1 MLHKMSPDMTK
12 LLMSTS
18 TMTSI
23 MFTQMKH
30 PLAMGMMLLMQT
42 TMVCII
48 SGTMY
53 SSFWFSYILFII
65 MIGGMLVLFMYM
77 TSLASNEMFS
87 PSNKML
93 ILAGMMLPLML
104 YLMPTITNNKEMQT
118 HNTMMENDITMTT
131 TVMYNQMM
139 GVMTMLLVMYMLMT
153 LIVVVNI
160 INVSKGPLRH
170 MN

>member
-1 MLHKMSPDMTK
+1 MTK
-12 LLMSTS
+12 TLMSAS
-18 TMTSI
+18 TMMSI

-30 PLAMGMMLLMQT
+30 PMAMGLMLLMQT
-42 TMVCII
+42 TMMCLI

-53 SSFWFSYILFII
+53 MSFWFSYILFMI

-93 ILAGMMLPLML
+93 ITSLMILPVLA
-104 YLMPTITNNKEMQT
+104 YLMPTVTNNKEMNM
-118 HNTMMENDITMTT
+118 HNTMMENEITTTT

-139 GVMTMLLVMYMLMT
+139 GTMTILLVLYMLLT

-160 INVSKGPLRH
+160 INVTKGPLRH
-170 MN
+170 TS

>member
-1 MLHKMSPDMTK
+1 MTK
-12 LLMSTS
+12 LLMSMS
-18 TMTSI
+18 TMTSL

-30 PLAMGMMLLMQT
+30 PMAVGLMLLIQT
-42 TMVCII
+42 TMVCLI

-53 SSFWFSYILFII
+53 SSFWFSYILFMI
-65 MIGGMLVLFMYM
+65 MVGGMLVLFMYM

-93 ILAGMMLPLML
+93 MATLTLLPILMYM
-104 YLMPTITNNKEMQT
+104 MPTVTNNKEMNM
-118 HNTMMENDITMTT
+118 HNTMMENEILTTT

-139 GVMTMLLVMYMLMT
+139 GTMTTLLVLYMLLT

-160 INVSKGPLRH
+160 INVSKGPLRQTS
-170 MN
+170 

>member
-1 MLHKMSPDMTK
+1 MTK

-18 TMTSI
+18 MMTSL

-30 PLAMGMMLLMQT
+30 PLAMGMMLLLQT
-42 TMVCII
+42 TLTCLI

-53 SSFWFSYILFII
+53 KSFWFSYILFMI

-87 PSNKML
+87 PSNKM
-93 ILAGMMLPLML
+93 ILAAMITSPALM
-104 YLMPTITNNKEMQT
+104 YIMPDQTNNKEMNPYNMT
-118 HNTMMENDITMTT
+118 TENEITMSTT
-131 TVMYNQMM
+131 MMYNQNT
-139 GVMTMLLVMYMLMT
+139 GTMTILLVMYMLLT

-160 INVSKGPLRH
+160 ISISSGPLRH
-170 MN
+170 VN

>member
-1 MLHKMSPDMTK
+1 MLHKMPPDMTK
-12 LLMSTS
+12 LIMSMS
-18 TMTSI
+18 TMTSL

-30 PLAMGMMLLMQT
+30 PLAMGMMLLLQT
-42 TMVCII
+42 TMVCLI

-53 SSFWFSYILFII
+53 SSFWFSYILFMI

-87 PSNKML
+87 PSNKM
-93 ILAGMMLPLML
+93 MLTSTMLLPIML
-104 YLMPTITNNKEMQT
+104 YTMPAVTNNKEMNP
-118 HNTMMENDITMTT
+118 HDTMMENEITTTT

-139 GVMTMLLVMYMLMT
+139 GTMTTLLVLYMLMT

>member
-1 MLHKMSPDMTK
+1 MTQ
-12 LLMSTS
+12 LLMSMS
-18 TMTSI
+18 TMTSL

-30 PLAMGMMLLMQT
+30 PLAMGLMLLLQT

-53 SSFWFSYILFII
+53 KTFWFSYILFMI
-65 MIGGMLVLFMYM
+65 MVGGMLVLFMYM

-93 ILAGMMLPLML
+93 TAVMVTLPALSLM
-104 YLMPTITNNKEMQT
+104 MPTVINNKETVGYEMI
-118 HNTMMENDITMTT
+118 MENEITTTT

-139 GVMTMLLVMYMLMT
+139 GTMTTLLVLYMLMT

-170 MN
+170 TS

>member
-1 MLHKMSPDMTK
+1 MTK

-18 TMTSI
+18 MMTSL

-30 PLAMGMMLLMQT
+30 PLAMGMMLLLQT
-42 TMVCII
+42 MLTCMI

-53 SSFWFSYILFII
+53 KSFWFSYILFMI

-87 PSNKML
+87 PSNKM
-93 ILAGMMLPLML
+93 ILTALML
-104 YLMPTITNNKEMQT
+104 SPTLTYMMPDQTNNKEMIM
-118 HNTMMENDITMTT
+118 HDTT
-131 TVMYNQMM
+131 TENEITSTTIMMYNQNT
-139 GVMTMLLVMYMLMT
+139 GTMTVLLVMYMLLT

-160 INVSKGPLRH
+160 ISISSGPLRH
-170 MN
+170 TN

>member
-1 MLHKMSPDMTK
+1 MSM
-12 LLMSTS
+12 S
-18 TMTSI
+18 TMTSL

-30 PLAMGMMLLMQT
+30 PLAMGLMLLIQT
-42 TMVCII
+42 TMVCLI

-53 SSFWFSYILFII
+53 KSFWFSYILFMI

-87 PSNKML
+87 PSNKM
-93 ILAGMMLPLML
+93 MMTMLMALPALL
-104 YLMPTITNNKEMQT
+104 YIMPTVTNNKEMSS
-118 HNTMMENDITMTT
+118 HNTMMENEITTTT

-139 GVMTMLLVMYMLMT
+139 GTMTTLLVLYMLLT

-160 INVSKGPLRH
+160 INVSSGPLRH
-170 MN
+170 AS

>member
-1 MLHKMSPDMTK
+1 MN
-12 LLMSTS
+12 LLMSMSTLTS
-18 TMTSI
+18 M

-30 PLAMGMMLLMQT
+30 PMAMGMLLLMQT
-42 TMVCII
+42 TMVCLI

-53 SSFWFSYILFII
+53 KSFWFSYILFMI

-93 ILAGMMLPLML
+93 LMMMLML
-104 YLMPTITNNKEMQT
+104 PILTPIMSNTINNKEMNT
-118 HNTMMENDITMTT
+118 HETMMENEIMTTT

-139 GVMTMLLVMYMLMT
+139 GTMTTLLVLYMLMT

-170 MN
+170 TS

>member
-1 MLHKMSPDMTK
+1 MTK
-12 LLMSTS
+12 LLMSMS
-18 TMTSI
+18 TMTSL

-30 PLAMGMMLLMQT
+30 PMAMGLMLLIQT
-42 TMVCII
+42 TMVCLI

-53 SSFWFSYILFII
+53 SSFWFSYILFMI

-93 ILAGMMLPLML
+93 MATLML
-104 YLMPTITNNKEMQT
+104 LPMLMYTMPTVTNNKEMNV
-118 HNTMMENDITMTT
+118 HSTMMENEILTTT

-139 GVMTMLLVMYMLMT
+139 GTMTTLLVLYMLLT

-160 INVSKGPLRH
+160 INVSKGPLRQTS
-170 MN
+170 

>member
-1 MLHKMSPDMTK
+1 MTK

-18 TMTSI
+18 MMTSL

-30 PLAMGMMLLMQT
+30 PLAMGMMLLLQT
-42 TMVCII
+42 TLTCLI

-53 SSFWFSYILFII
+53 KSFWFSYILFMI

-87 PSNKML
+87 PSNKM
-93 ILAGMMLPLML
+93 ILAAMMTSPALM
-104 YLMPTITNNKEMQT
+104 YIMPDQTNNKEM
-118 HNTMMENDITMTT
+118 NSYNMTT
-131 TVMYNQMM
+131 ENEIIASTTMMYNQNT
-139 GVMTMLLVMYMLMT
+139 GTMTVLLVMYMLLT

-160 INVSKGPLRH
+160 ISISSGPLRH
-170 MN
+170 VN

>member
-1 MLHKMSPDMTK
+1 MTK
-12 LLMSTS
+12 LLMSS
-18 TMTSI
+18 SMMTSL

-30 PLAMGMMLLMQT
+30 PLAMGLMLLLQT
-42 TMVCII
+42 TMVCLI

-53 SSFWFSYILFII
+53 SSFWFSYILFLI

-77 TSLASNEMFS
+77 TSLASNELFS

-93 ILAGMMLPLML
+93 LATMMILPILT
-104 YLMPTITNNKEMQT
+104 YSMPTVTNNKEMSAY
-118 HNTMMENDITMTT
+118 NAMMENEVTTTT

-139 GVMTMLLVMYMLMT
+139 GVMTTLLVLYMLLT

-170 MN
+170 TS

>member
-1 MLHKMSPDMTK
+1 MS
-12 LLMSTS
+12 MSTL
-18 TMTSI
+18 TSL

-30 PLAMGMMLLMQT
+30 PLAMGLMLLIQT
-42 TMVCII
+42 TLVCLI

-53 SSFWFSYILFII
+53 SSFWFSYILFMI

-93 ILAGMMLPLML
+93 MMALMILPALTYM
-104 YLMPTITNNKEMQT
+104 MPTVTNNKEMNL
-118 HNTMMENDITMTT
+118 HNTMTENEITTTT

-139 GVMTMLLVMYMLMT
+139 GTMTTLLVLYMLMT

-160 INVSKGPLRH
+160 INVTKGPLRH
-170 MN
+170 TS

>member
-1 MLHKMSPDMTK
+1 MN
-12 LLMSTS
+12 LLMSMSTLTS
-18 TMTSI
+18 M

-30 PLAMGMMLLMQT
+30 PMAMGMLLLMQT
-42 TMVCII
+42 TMVCLI

-53 SSFWFSYILFII
+53 KSFWFSYILFMI

-93 ILAGMMLPLML
+93 LTMMLML
-104 YLMPTITNNKEMQT
+104 PILTPIMSNTINNKEMNT
-118 HNTMMENDITMTT
+118 HETMMENEIMTTT

-139 GVMTMLLVMYMLMT
+139 GTMTTLLVLYMLMT

-170 MN
+170 TS

>member
-1 MLHKMSPDMTK
+1 M
-12 LLMSTS
+12 LMSMSAATG
-18 TMTSI
+18 M

-30 PLAMGMMLLMQT
+30 PLAMGMMLLLQT
-42 TMVCII
+42 TMVCLI

-53 SSFWFSYILFII
+53 SSFWFSYILFMI

-87 PSNKML
+87 PSNKMML
-93 ILAGMMLPLML
+93 IATIAVPIMS
-104 YLMPTITNNKEMQT
+104 YAMPPTTNNKEMNM
-118 HNTMMENDITMTT
+118 HNTMMTEEITMTT
-131 TVMYNQMM
+131 TTMYNQMM
-139 GVMTMLLVMYMLMT
+139 GTMTTMLVMYMLLT

-170 MN
+170 TN

>member
-1 MLHKMSPDMTK
+1 MS
-12 LLMSTS
+12 LSALVGL
-18 TMTSI
+18 

-30 PLAMGMMLLMQT
+30 PLAMGLMLLIQT
-42 TMVCII
+42 TTVCLI

-53 SSFWFSYILFII
+53 SSFWFSYILFMI

-93 ILAGMMLPLML
+93 MTMLMMLPLLM
-104 YLMPTITNNKEMQT
+104 YLMPTTTNNKEMNV
-118 HNTMMENDITMTT
+118 HETMMESEITTTT

-139 GVMTMLLVMYMLMT
+139 GTMTTLLVLYMLMT

-170 MN
+170 TS

>member
-1 MLHKMSPDMTK
+1 MTK

-18 TMTSI
+18 MMTGM

-30 PLAMGMMLLMQT
+30 PLAMGMMLLLQT
-42 TMVCII
+42 TMTCLI

-53 SSFWFSYILFII
+53 KSFWFSYILFMI

-87 PSNKML
+87 PSNKMML
-93 ILAGMMLPLML
+93 IALMTLPALM
-104 YLMPTITNNKEMQT
+104 YAMPDQTNSKEMNT
-118 HNTMMENDITMTT
+118 HDTMMENEITSTT
-131 TVMYNQMM
+131 MMMYNQNT
-139 GVMTMLLVMYMLMT
+139 GTMTILLVLYMLLT

-160 INVSKGPLRH
+160 ISISSGPLRH
-170 MN
+170 TN

>member
-1 MLHKMSPDMTK
+1 MS
-12 LLMSTS
+12 MST
-18 TMTSI
+18 TTSL

-30 PLAMGMMLLMQT
+30 PLAMGLMLLIQT
-42 TMVCII
+42 TMVCLI

-53 SSFWFSYILFII
+53 KSFWFSYILFMI

-87 PSNKML
+87 PSNKMMVMAL
-93 ILAGMMLPLML
+93 MILPALL
-104 YLMPTITNNKEMQT
+104 YMMPTVTNNKEMCS
-118 HNTMMENDITMTT
+118 HDTMMENEVMTTT

-139 GVMTMLLVMYMLMT
+139 GTMTTLLVLYMLLT

-170 MN
+170 TS

>member
-1 MLHKMSPDMTK
+1 MSLSM
-12 LLMSTS
+12 
-18 TMTSI
+18 MTSL

-30 PLAMGMMLLMQT
+30 PLAMGLMLLLQT
-42 TMVCII
+42 TMVCLI

-53 SSFWFSYILFII
+53 SSFWFSYILFMI

-87 PSNKML
+87 PSNKMMMTL
-93 ILAGMMLPLML
+93 SLLPILLWM
-104 YLMPTITNNKEMQT
+104 MPTVTNNKDMQT
-118 HNTMMENDITMTT
+118 YETMMENEITTTT

-139 GVMTMLLVMYMLMT
+139 GTMTTMLVLYMLLT

-170 MN
+170 TS

>member
-1 MLHKMSPDMTK
+1 MTK
-12 LLMSTS
+12 LFMSMS
-18 TMTSI
+18 TMTSL
-23 MFTQMKH
+23 MFTQMNH
-30 PLAMGMMLLMQT
+30 PMAMGLMLLMQT
-42 TMVCII
+42 TLVCLI

-53 SSFWFSYILFII
+53 NSFWFSYILFMI

-87 PSNKML
+87 PSNKMMMASAI
-93 ILAGMMLPLML
+93 ILPILM
-104 YLMPTITNNKEMQT
+104 YLMPTPTNNKEMNT
-118 HNTMMENDITMTT
+118 HNTMMENDITTTT

-139 GVMTMLLVMYMLMT
+139 GTMTTMLVIYMLLT

-170 MN
+170 TS

>member
-1 MLHKMSPDMTK
+1 MSM
-12 LLMSTS
+12 S
-18 TMTSI
+18 TMTSL

-30 PLAMGMMLLMQT
+30 PMAMGLMLLTQT
-42 TMVCII
+42 IMICLI

-53 SSFWFSYILFII
+53 SSFWFSYILFMI

-77 TSLASNEMFS
+77 TSLASNEMFA

-93 ILAGMMLPLML
+93 MASSITLPVLM
-104 YLMPTITNNKEMQT
+104 YLMPTVTNNKEMNM
-118 HNTMMENDITMTT
+118 HNTMMEDEITTTT

-139 GVMTMLLVMYMLMT
+139 GTMTTMLVIYMLLT

-170 MN
+170 TS

>member
-1 MLHKMSPDMTK
+1 MFMSM
-12 LLMSTS
+12 S
-18 TMTSI
+18 TMTSL

-30 PLAMGMMLLMQT
+30 PMAMGLMLLTQT
-42 TMVCII
+42 ILICLI

-53 SSFWFSYILFII
+53 SSFWFSYILFMI

-93 ILAGMMLPLML
+93 MISSITLPALM
-104 YLMPTITNNKEMQT
+104 YVMPTVTNNKEMCA
-118 HNTMMENDITMTT
+118 HNKMMENEIMTTT

-139 GVMTMLLVMYMLMT
+139 GMMTTMLVIYMLLT

-160 INVSKGPLRH
+160 INVSSGPLRH
-170 MN
+170 TS

>member
-1 MLHKMSPDMTK
+1 MTK

-18 TMTSI
+18 MMTGL

-30 PLAMGMMLLMQT
+30 PLAMGMMLLLQT
-42 TMVCII
+42 AMTCLI

-53 SSFWFSYILFII
+53 KSFWFSYILFMI

-87 PSNKML
+87 PSNKM
-93 ILAGMMLPLML
+93 ILAALMTSPAMM
-104 YLMPTITNNKEMQT
+104 YIMPDQTSNKEMNPYNT
-118 HNTMMENDITMTT
+118 ATENEITSTTMM
-131 TVMYNQMM
+131 MYNQNT
-139 GVMTMLLVMYMLMT
+139 GTMTILLVLYMLLT

-160 INVSKGPLRH
+160 ISISSGPLRH
-170 MN
+170 AS

>member
-1 MLHKMSPDMTK
+1 MS
-12 LLMSTS
+12 LSTL
-18 TMTSI
+18 TGL

-30 PLAMGMMLLMQT
+30 PLAMGLMLLMQT
-42 TMVCII
+42 TMVCMI

-53 SSFWFSYILFII
+53 SSFWFSYILFMI

-87 PSNKML
+87 PSNKMMTVTL
-93 ILAGMMLPLML
+93 LTLPMLM
-104 YLMPTITNNKEMQT
+104 YIMPTTTNSKEMT
-118 HNTMMENDITMTT
+118 AHETMMESEITTTT

-139 GVMTMLLVMYMLMT
+139 GIMTTLLVLYMLLT

-160 INVSKGPLRH
+160 INVSSGPLRH
-170 MN
+170 SK

>member
-1 MLHKMSPDMTK
+1 MSM
-12 LLMSTS
+12 S
-18 TMTSI
+18 TMTSL

-30 PLAMGMMLLMQT
+30 PMAMGLMLLTQT
-42 TMVCII
+42 IMVCLI

-53 SSFWFSYILFII
+53 SSFWFSYILFMI

-93 ILAGMMLPLML
+93 MSSLIMLPILM
-104 YLMPTITNNKEMQT
+104 YMMPTVTNNKEMNV
-118 HNTMMENDITMTT
+118 HKTMMENEITTTT

-139 GVMTMLLVMYMLMT
+139 GMMTTMLVIYMLLT

-170 MN
+170 TS

>member
-1 MLHKMSPDMTK
+1 MSM
-12 LLMSTS
+12 S
-18 TMTSI
+18 TMTSL

-30 PLAMGMMLLMQT
+30 PLAMGLMLLLQT

-53 SSFWFSYILFII
+53 STFWFSYILFMI

-93 ILAGMMLPLML
+93 MTTLMMLPML
-104 YLMPTITNNKEMQT
+104 SYMMPTVINNKEMNMHET
-118 HNTMMENDITMTT
+118 IMENEITTTT
-131 TVMYNQMM
+131 TVMYNQTM
-139 GVMTMLLVMYMLMT
+139 GTMTIMLVLYMLLT
-153 LIVVVNI
+153 LIVIVNI
-160 INVSKGPLRH
+160 INVSQGPLRQTS
-170 MN
+170 

>member
-1 MLHKMSPDMTK
+1 M
-12 LLMSTS
+12 MSTS
-18 TMTSI
+18 MMTSL

-53 SSFWFSYILFII
+53 TSFWFSYILFMI
-65 MIGGMLVLFMYM
+65 MVGGMLVLFMYM

-87 PSNKML
+87 PSNKMML
-93 ILAGMMLPLML
+93 ITIMLLPAMM
-104 YLMPTITNNKEMQT
+104 YTMPEMINNKEMKL
-118 HNTMMENDITMTT
+118 HNTLMESEIMTTT

-139 GVMTMLLVMYMLMT
+139 GTMTTMLVLYMLMT

-170 MN
+170 TN

>member
-1 MLHKMSPDMTK
+1 MMS
-12 LLMSTS
+12 MSM
-18 TMTSI
+18 MTSL

-30 PLAMGMMLLMQT
+30 PLAMGMMLLLQT

-53 SSFWFSYILFII
+53 STFWFSYILFMI

-93 ILAGMMLPLML
+93 MMLMTLPVLSYM
-104 YLMPTITNNKEMQT
+104 MPTVINNKEMNM
-118 HNTMMENDITMTT
+118 HETMMENEITTTT

-139 GVMTMLLVMYMLMT
+139 GMMTTLLVLYMLMT

-170 MN
+170 TS

>member
-1 MLHKMSPDMTK
+1 MSM
-12 LLMSTS
+12 S
-18 TMTSI
+18 TMTSL

-30 PLAMGMMLLMQT
+30 PMAMGLMLLTQT
-42 TMVCII
+42 ILMCLI

-53 SSFWFSYILFII
+53 SSFWFSYILFMI
-65 MIGGMLVLFMYM
+65 MVGGMLVLFMYM

-93 ILAGMMLPLML
+93 VTSMFTLPILIYM
-104 YLMPTITNNKEMQT
+104 MPTLPNNKEMKP
-118 HNTMMENDITMTT
+118 HDMMMENEITTTT

-139 GVMTMLLVMYMLMT
+139 GMMTTMLVMYMLLT

-170 MN
+170 TN

>member
-1 MLHKMSPDMTK
+1 MS
-12 LLMSTS
+12 MSTV
-18 TMTSI
+18 TSL
-23 MFTQMKH
+23 MFTQMTH
-30 PLAMGMMLLMQT
+30 PLAMGLMLLMQT
-42 TMVCII
+42 IMVCLI

-53 SSFWFSYILFII
+53 SSFWFSYILFMI

-93 ILAGMMLPLML
+93 MASSIILPILM
-104 YLMPTITNNKEMQT
+104 YMMPTLTNNKEMGA
-118 HNTMMENDITMTT
+118 HDTMMENEITMTT
-131 TVMYNQMM
+131 TVMYNQTM
-139 GVMTMLLVMYMLMT
+139 GTMTTMLVIYMLLT

-170 MN
+170 TS

>member
-1 MLHKMSPDMTK
+1 MTK
-12 LLMSTS
+12 MLMSMS
-18 TMTSI
+18 TMTSL

-30 PLAMGMMLLMQT
+30 PMAMGLMLLIQT
-42 TMVCII
+42 TMVCLI

-53 SSFWFSYILFII
+53 SSFWFSYILFMI

-93 ILAGMMLPLML
+93 MATLTLLPILMYM
-104 YLMPTITNNKEMQT
+104 MPTVTNNKEMCA
-118 HNTMMENDITMTT
+118 HNTMMENEILTTT

-139 GVMTMLLVMYMLMT
+139 GTMTTLLVLYMLLT

-160 INVSKGPLRH
+160 INVSSGPLRH
-170 MN
+170 TS